1 MAKRASSSQFV
12 TVLLSLTL
20 SIGVQAANL
29 TIGYQTGIDPS
40 KVPQA
45 DGLYEQAIG
54 EKIDWRRFN
63 SGPEVI
69 TAIASGDVQI
79 GNLGS
84 SPLAAAA
91 SRNLPIVAFIVSAQ
105 INSSEALVVRNGSQ
119 IDAPKDLI
127 GKTIATPFV
136 STSHYSLLG
145 ALKHWGLD
153 TRQVKV
159 VNLQPAQIAAA
170 WKRGDIDGAFVWSPA
185 LGEIRKTG
193 KTLTDATEV
202 GQWGAPT
209 FEVWVVRKDFAEK
222 HPEVVAKFAKITLD
236 SFADYAAN
244 KSSWTVDSAPVQK
257 IARLTGA
264 NAADIPELLEG
275 STFPDAQA
283 QRTDALLNGGTAK
296 AIGETAKFLKGQG
309 KVETVLPDYS
319 AYVTGKFIKE

>member
-257 IARLTGA
+257 IARLTGT

-296 AIGETAKFLKGQG
+296 AIGETAKFLKEQG

>member
-283 QRTDALLNGGTAK
+283 QRTDALLNGGRAK
-296 AIGETAKFLKGQG
+296 AIGETAKFLKEQGQ
-309 KVETVLPDYS
+309 VETVLPDYS

>member
-1 MAKRASSSQFV
+1 MKPSRPLKVFTALAL
-12 TVLLSLTL
+12 TGLTL
-20 SIGVQAANL
+20 VSHAAGL
-29 TIGYQTGIDPS
+29 TVGYQTGIDPS

-45 DGLYEQAIG
+45 DGTYEQAIG

-63 SGPEVI
+63 SGPEVV

-91 SRNLPIVAFIVSAQ
+91 SRKLPIVAFIVSAQ
-105 INSSEALVVRNGSQ
+105 INAAEALVVRNGSG
-119 IDAPKDLI
+119 IDSPQDLV

-159 VNLQPAQIAAA
+159 VNLQPAEIAAA

-193 KTLTDATEV
+193 KTLTDAAEV
-202 GQWGAPT
+202 GGWGAPT
-209 FEVWVVRKDFAEK
+209 FEVWVARKDFAEK
-222 HPEVVAKFAKITLD
+222 HPDVVAKFAKVTLQ
-236 SFADYAAN
+236 SFADYTAN
-244 KSSWTVDSAPVQK
+244 KAQWTADSLPVQK
-257 IARLTGA
+257 IAKLTGS
-264 NAADIPELLEG
+264 NPIDVPELLAG
-275 STFPDAQA
+275 SAFPDAQA
-283 QRTDALLNGGTAK
+283 QAGLLQSQTPA
-296 AIGETAKFLKGQG
+296 AIAETAKFLKEQG
-309 KVETVLPDYS
+309 KVETVLPDYAPFVS
-319 AYVTGKFIKE
+319 AKFVQ